1 MPDWTLLVAKTTNP
15 LDPVTNFFKS
25 STWHFLTLM
34 SWFFIAVIWL
44 SCAYWVFKDAR
55 RRIDDGIIV
64 TVAVLTGLIFGP
76 LGLLVYTIVRPPECL
91 ADIRER
97 ELEIRTLEQR
107 LEDDQR
113 CSYCKTPVRDDFLV
127 CPNCTR
133 RLRTV
138 CGTCGRPVEP
148 SWRVC
153 PYCETQVASAAAA
166 REPYDRLVR

>member
-1 MPDWTLLVAKTTNP
+1 VPDWTLVGASSNP

-25 STWHFLTLM
+25 STWHFITDM
-34 SWFFIAVIWL
+34 FVFFIAVIWL

-76 LGLLVYTIVRPPECL
+76 LGLLVYTIVRPPEYL
-91 ADIRER
+91 EDMRER

-113 CSYCKTPVRDDFLV
+113 CSYCKTAVREDYLV

-133 RLRTV
+133 RLRNV
-138 CGTCGRPVEP
+138 CGTCSRPVEP
-148 SWRVC
+148 NWRVC
-153 PYCETQVASAAAA
+153 PYCESQVTSPAGLRDSY
-166 REPYDRLVR
+166 ERLHS

>member
-1 MPDWTLLVAKTTNP
+1 
-15 LDPVTNFFKS
+15 
-25 STWHFLTLM
+25 
-34 SWFFIAVIWL
+34 
-44 SCAYWVFKDAR
+44 VFKDAR

-153 PYCETQVASAAAA
+153 PYCETQVAPAAAA
-166 REPYDRLVR
+166 GEPYDRLVR

>member
-1 MPDWTLLVAKTTNP
+1 MPDWTLLGAGNNP

-25 STWHFLTLM
+25 STWHFITDM
-34 SWFFIAVIWL
+34 AVFFIAVIWL

-76 LGLLVYTIVRPPECL
+76 LGLLVYTIVRPPEYL
-91 ADIRER
+91 EDIRER

-107 LEDDQR
+107 LDDDQR
-113 CSYCKTPVRDDFLV
+113 CSYCKTPVREDFLV

-138 CGTCGRPVEP
+138 CATCSRPVEP
-148 SWRVC
+148 TWRVC
-153 PYCETQVASAAAA
+153 PYCEAQVVPTVGL
-166 REPYDRLVR
+166 RDPHERLNR